1 MPVLLGLPLGGRNRD
16 QNRTTQRHLLESRA
30 DARNTRVPLPIP
42 VRLSP
47 EANVPATSGD
57 ITRLLRRWG
66 EGDAKALDAL
76 VPLVYERLRRLA
88 RQRLRT
94 DPDASL
100 NTTALVHE
108 AYLRLVGTPQP
119 HLRDRGH
126 FLGLASRI
134 MRHLLVDHA
143 RTRKAAKRG
152 LGTKPV
158 ELGDAIWVAD
168 DALEPITELDAA
180 LTRLESID
188 ERRSRILEQ
197 RYFGGLTLEE
207 TAESL
212 GVSLATVKRELRS
225 ARAWLAAELRSELPG
240 G

>member
-1 MPVLLGLPLGGRNRD
+1 VHLFPEPSALP
-16 QNRTTQRHLLESRA
+16 SSA
-30 DARNTRVPLPIP
+30 
-42 VRLSP
+42 
-47 EANVPATSGD
+47 D

-66 EGDAKALDAL
+66 DGDAQALDAL

-88 RQRLRT
+88 RHRLLT

-108 AYLRLVGTPQP
+108 AYLRLVNTPQP
-119 HLRDRGH
+119 SLRDRGH

-152 LGTKPV
+152 LGMRAVDINEATW
-158 ELGDAIWVAD
+158 LAD
-168 DALEPITELDAA
+168 NAVEPITDLDEA

-212 GVSLATVKRELRS
+212 GISLATVKRELRS
-225 ARAWLAAELRSELPG
+225 ARAWLAVELHAELPRG
-240 G
+240 